1 MPDKK
6 KFSFVNDI
14 NAPDVKEG
22 KIDFKVEKIIET
34 PEEKARRE
42 IEALIREKKLMKIRN
57 TKIVIGMTILT
68 GILFLL
74 AMLWQDE
81 WTLMAIGDGLW
92 LVFAL
97 EFTFGWVMFVYN
109 HNIFSPLLYGMKS
122 FGLMFVGKRPKTDY
136 YTYMKNIQD
145 NQIESY
151 FYWMFFISAFIV
163 LIPALITLFI
173 LL

>member
-1 MPDKK
+1 MSEKK

-14 NAPDVKEG
+14 TEQKNEEKIDIIVKEY
-22 KIDFKVEKIIET
+22 KET
-34 PEEKARRE
+34 KEEKAQRE
-42 IEALIREKKLMKIRN
+42 IEALLKQKRLKRMRN
-57 TKIVIGMTILT
+57 TRVVIGMTVLT
-68 GILFLL
+68 AVLFLF

-81 WTLMAIGDGLW
+81 WTLLAIGDGLW

-97 EFTFGWVMFVYN
+97 EFAFGWVLFVYN
-109 HNIFSPLLYGMKS
+109 HNIFSPVLYGVKS

-136 YTYMKNIQD
+136 YTYMKNVQD

-151 FYWMFFISAFIV
+151 FYWMFFVAAFIV

-173 LL
+173 LI